1 MAVAN
6 ATCCY
11 HCQPDSGFTGEQ
23 EETLR
28 AVLSQFTT
36 ALNAAEDSEMAQLL
50 CQRFTAFFDEHVAEL
65 EHSDL
70 VAVTSDVHLS
80 SQFPHIKGERNTHT
94 HTHTHTHTKSSNG
107 KGAVL
112 CFGACVPSLFHL
124 HRFACDAPLT
134 QLYFFVFVV
143 ECLAAFPCTELADKM
158 DAVRAR
164 NVEV

>member
-94 HTHTHTHTKSSNG
+94 HTHTHTHKIKQREGRSTLFWCMCALFVPLASVCLRCT
-107 KGAVL
+107 AHTALFFCL
-112 CFGACVPSLFHL
+112 CG
-124 HRFACDAPLT
+124 
-134 QLYFFVFVV
+134 
-143 ECLAAFPCTELADKM
+143 
-158 DAVRAR
+158 
-164 NVEV
+164 